1 MRRIVAFAFGAGA
14 VAGIGVAIL
23 SGMGRLG
30 NAATIEL
37 TPQQQRVVERINRKV
52 NHELPRYRPD
62 GIGNCLQVAR
72 AKIEA
77 LVQAGIPAEG
87 ISLRI
92 VKSPPS
98 WGGAPRHALVDV
110 DATVSGKPWK
120 VALDMNSPWTLSPT
134 DEVRFG
140 YRPDVVVLSDLN

>member
-1 MRRIVAFAFGAGA
+1 MRRVVAFAFGAGA

-30 NAATIEL
+30 NAATVEL
-37 TPQQQRVVERINRKV
+37 TPAQQHVVERINRQV

-77 LVQAGIPAEG
+77 LVQAGIPADG

-92 VKSPPS
+92 VKSPPA
-98 WGGAPRHALVDV
+98 WRGAPRHALVDV
-110 DATVSGKPWK
+110 DATVSGRPWR
-120 VALDMNSPWTLSPT
+120 VALDMNSPWTL
-134 DEVRFG
+134 DAKQEAQFG